1 MREYDAAHRTRTRWT
16 LRGKRDLVRRMRNWI
31 LCVAMLSSCTPTP
44 PKDEAVLPKVEPDTV
59 VVSWSVISRSA
70 GRRSTHVVLE
80 ASRELITT
88 TRSPD
93 GTMMTVSRTIS
104 EEAYAKLVG
113 KLRAL
118 DCCSLPSTSEDR
130 AHPEEAKPQ
139 LEINFGDTRCEI
151 ERWDRE
157 WREGRAQQCGF
168 AFARVHGSGFV
179 PDAPVDEPEP

>member
-1 MREYDAAHRTRTRWT
+1 MEEYDAAALMRTRWT
-16 LRGKRDLVRRMRNWI
+16 LHQKRDLVRRMRTWI
-31 LCVAMLSSCTPTP
+31 LCAAMLLSCKPTQP
-44 PKDEAVLPKVEPDTV
+44 EEELVLPKVEPDTV

-93 GTMMTVSRTIS
+93 GTMMTVSRTVS

-118 DCCSLPSTSEDR
+118 DCCSLRSTSEDR
-130 AHPEEAKPQ
+130 AYPDEAKPQ
-139 LEINFGDTRCEI
+139 LEINFGDVRCEI

-157 WREGRAQQCGF
+157 WRTGRAQECGF
-168 AFARVHGSGFV
+168 EFARLHGGGFV
-179 PDAPVDEPEP
+179 PDAPVDDPAP

>member
-1 MREYDAAHRTRTRWT
+1 MGEYDAVDLRCTRWT
-16 LRGKRDLVRRMRNWI
+16 LHRKRDLVKRMRIWI
-31 LCVAMLSSCTPTP
+31 LCVAILLSCKPSQ
-44 PKDEAVLPKVEPDTV
+44 PKDEVVLPKVAPDTV

-70 GRRSTHVVLE
+70 DRRSTHVVLE

-93 GTMMTVSRTIS
+93 GTMMTVSRRVS

-113 KLRAL
+113 KLRGL

-130 AHPEEAKPQ
+130 AYPDEAKPQ

-157 WREGRAQQCGF
+157 WREGRAQECGF
-168 AFARVHGSGFV
+168 AFARLHGSGFV
-179 PDAPVDEPEP
+179 PDPPVDEPAP

>member
-1 MREYDAAHRTRTRWT
+1 MGEYDAAGSWRTWWT
-16 LRGKRDLVRRMRNWI
+16 LHGKRDLVWRMRIWI
-31 LCVAMLSSCTPTP
+31 LCVAMLLSCKPTG
-44 PKDEAVLPKVEPDTV
+44 PKEEVALPKVESDTV

-93 GTMMTVSRTIS
+93 GTMMTVSRTVS

-130 AHPEEAKPQ
+130 AYPDEAKPQ

-157 WREGRAQQCGF
+157 WREGRAQECGF
-168 AFARVHGSGFV
+168 AFARLHGGGFV
-179 PDAPVDEPEP
+179 PDAPVDEPAP

>member
-1 MREYDAAHRTRTRWT
+1 MAT
-16 LRGKRDLVRRMRNWI
+16 LL
-31 LCVAMLSSCTPTP
+31 SCTPTQ
-44 PKDEAVLPKVEPDTV
+44 PKDEVVLPKVGPETV

-93 GTMMTVSRTIS
+93 GTMMTVSRTVP
-104 EEAYAKLVG
+104 EEAYAKLVWQ
-113 KLRAL
+113 LRAL
-118 DCCSLPSTSEDR
+118 ECCSLPSTSEDR
-130 AHPEEAKPQ
+130 TYPNEAKPQ

-157 WREGRAQQCGF
+157 WREGRARECGF
-168 AFARVHGSGFV
+168 AFARLHGSGFV
-179 PDAPVDEPEP
+179 PDPPVDEPAP